1 MMQNSSEWDYEPDAL
16 KQRTVG
22 WSYWSWRKRKG
33 YSLPK
38 NDKDQPCVFG
48 SLQHKYVFE
57 AFPVETYKKKVQL
70 FTLIN
75 RAVSVALAVLDACWT
90 MQ

>member
-1 MMQNSSEWDYEPDAL
+1 MGLWT
-16 KQRTVG
+16 RC
-22 WSYWSWRKRKG
+22 
-33 YSLPK
+33 PK
-38 NDKDQPCVFG
+38 AADCGVKLLELEKKERLQTTQKDKDQPCVFG